1 MSFKVKT
8 RIVPFLAVAA
18 LVGLSPAQAQ
28 DAAYPEKPIKLVVPW
43 APGGATDVIA
53 RIIGKR
59 LGEELGQTVVVE
71 NKGGAG
77 GNIGTASFVREKPDG
92 YTLLMTTSS
101 TNAINPH
108 LYAQTGYD
116 AEKDFAHVA
125 LVGSIP
131 NVLEVPAK
139 SQFETASQLLDYAK
153 ANPGKLNYGS
163 AGVGSSQH
171 LAAAQLIQSAGID
184 ITHIPYKGSGP
195 AVADLLGANLDLMLD
210 TGSLA
215 QVRAGAL
222 RALAVASKTRLS
234 VLPEVPTFDEVGLK
248 DMYAAAWY
256 GVAAHAATPAPVVER
271 LNQEILKIL
280 KEPAIVEQLEKM
292 GVQIGEPFTPAQLDA
307 FVLSEIKRF
316 KSLVE
321 MSGAKLE

>member
-1 MSFKVKT
+1 MFKVKSLL
-8 RIVPFLAVAA
+8 IPILAVATLA
-18 LVGLSPAQAQ
+18 GFAPANAQ
-28 DAAYPEKPIKLVVPW
+28 EAAYPDKPIRLVVPW

-59 LGEELGQTVVVE
+59 LGEELGQPVVIE

-77 GNIGTASFVREKPDG
+77 GNIGTASFVRDAPDG

-108 LYAQTGYD
+108 LYAKTGYN
-116 AEKDFAHVA
+116 AEKDFSHVA

-131 NVLEVPAK
+131 NVLEVPAN
-139 SQFETASQLLDYAK
+139 SQFQTASQFLEYAK
-153 ANPGKLNYGS
+153 ENPGKLNYGS

-171 LAAAQLIQSAGID
+171 LAAAQLIQSSGID

-195 AVADLLGANLDLMLD
+195 AVADLLGSNIDLMLD

-222 RALAVASKTRLS
+222 RALAVASATRLR
-234 VLPEVPTFDEVGLK
+234 VLPEVPTFDELGLK
-248 DMYAAAWY
+248 DMHAAAWY
-256 GVAAHAATPAPVVER
+256 GVAAHAATPVQIVER
-271 LNQEILKIL
+271 LNQEILQIL
-280 KEPAIVEQLEKM
+280 QEPAISEQLENM
-292 GVQIGEPFTPAQLDA
+292 GVQIGQAYKPAQLDA
-307 FVLSEIKRF
+307 FVLSEIERF
-316 KSLVE
+316 KALVE
-321 MSGAKLE
+321 LSGAKLE